1 MSDGPTLN
9 ARPGTASTHAYSP
22 LRLAKKLRL
31 SQLMIVE
38 SALKTNSFVTTAQ
51 HLGMTQSAVTKAV
64 HELEVFLDVKLFERT
79 NRGVRPTEIGLRLEE
94 HVRVILAEVRFM
106 TDSLNALRLGEA
118 GSIIIGTLTT
128 ATSLFLPDAL
138 HRLRERH
145 PNIKVSVSV
154 GDRSQLF
161 GYLMAGKVDIVIGA
175 IPPPSFNVSEQITHH
190 ILYHDDLCI
199 IAGSAHPLAQRQTL
213 SLKELL
219 GYPWVIPSHESLVRD
234 KIDQLFREAGLPL
247 PSNIIESLSP
257 ITNIGLLL
265 DQQSL
270 AFMSAGLAELFCTA
284 GLMVKLPMDRH
295 CSFGEVGY
303 SVSAHRPPSL
313 ATQIF
318 ITLFKEVIAGA
329 EEGLTP

>member
-1 MSDGPTLN
+1 MIYSPTLKTHS
-9 ARPGTASTHAYSP
+9 GKASMHAYSP
-22 LRLAKKLRL
+22 LRMAKKLRL

-38 SALKTNSFVTTAQ
+38 SALKTFSFATTAQ
-51 HLGMTQSAVTKAV
+51 HLGMTQSAVTKAI
-64 HELEVFLDVKLFERT
+64 HELEVFFDAKLFERT
-79 NRGVRPTEIGLRLEE
+79 NRGVRPTEVGFRMEE

-118 GSIIIGTLTT
+118 GSVIIGTLTT

-138 HRLRERH
+138 HLLRERH
-145 PNIKVSVSV
+145 PNINVSISV

-161 GYLMAGKVDIVIGA
+161 GYLVAGKVDIVIGA
-175 IPPPSFNVSEQITHH
+175 IPPPSFNVNEQVTHH
-190 ILYHDDLCI
+190 VLYNDDLCI
-199 IAGSAHPLAQRQTL
+199 IAGSEHPLAEREVL

-219 GYPWVIPSHESLVRD
+219 PYPWVIPSHESLVRGKVD
-234 KIDQLFREAGLPL
+234 KLFREAGLLL

-284 GLMVKLPMDRH
+284 GLVVKLPIDRH

-303 SVSAHRPPSL
+303 SVSAHRSPTL

-318 ITLFKEVIAGA
+318 ITLLKEVVAIPR
-329 EEGLTP
+329 LPFQK